1 MKILHL
7 TNHALEIGNGIVN
20 VAVDLAYGQSRA
32 GHEVHFGS
40 EGGEYVALLE
50 EGGVRHHH
58 LAIPGP
64 TPRGF
69 RGVLDFVRT
78 VRKVRPDIVHS
89 HMVKWA
95 ATARMLSP
103 FLGYRTVSTIHN
115 VYQKSSRAMGLSDG
129 VVALGEASRQVILGW
144 GVPAHRIHVVLNAPL
159 GSPRLAKARAS
170 SQHAGLEGDPS
181 IVSIGGLFVRK
192 GFGPLIEAMRTV
204 RQQRPNAVLHIVGE
218 GPDRPMFE
226 AAAAEIGDGAVR
238 FHGFQANPMRYL
250 AAADVVVLASFRESF
265 PLVLLEAREFGAKIV
280 ATDVD
285 GNREALDGGAAG
297 HLVEAGN
304 PIALADGILRAFDAP
319 APAGVAEGLDRFR
332 IPALVDATEK
342 VYGSVLKR

>member
-1 MKILHL
+1 MKIIHL

-20 VAVDLAYGQSRA
+20 VAVDLAYGQSSA

-40 EGGEYVALLE
+40 EGGEYVDLLR

-64 TPRGF
+64 TPRGI
-69 RGVLDFVRT
+69 RGVVDFVRM
-78 VRKVRPDIVHS
+78 VRDVRPDIVHS

-103 FLGYRTVSTIHN
+103 FFGYRTVSTIHN

-159 GSPRLAKARAS
+159 GSPRIAKTRSAS
-170 SQHAGLEGDPS
+170 LPAQLEGDPS

-204 RQQRPNAVLHIVGE
+204 RQQRPNAVLHIIGE
-218 GPDRPMFE
+218 GPDRSMFE
-226 AAAAEIGDGAVR
+226 AAAAELDQGVVR
-238 FHGFQANPMRYL
+238 FHGFQANPMQYL
-250 AAADVVVLASFRESF
+250 AAAAVVVLASFRESF

-304 PIALADGILRAFDAP
+304 PLALAEGILRAFDAP
-319 APAGVAEGLDRFR
+319 APAGVAEGLNRFR
-332 IPALVDATEK
+332 LPALVDATEQ
-342 VYGSVLKR
+342 VYRSVLKR